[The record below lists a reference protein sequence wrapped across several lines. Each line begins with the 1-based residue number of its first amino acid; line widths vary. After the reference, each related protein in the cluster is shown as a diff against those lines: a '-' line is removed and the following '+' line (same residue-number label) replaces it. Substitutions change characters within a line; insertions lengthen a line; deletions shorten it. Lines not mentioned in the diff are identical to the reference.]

1 MLGTIVNAAAIVAG
15 SLAGMLLRGGVPER
29 VNDTIMKGIGL
40 CVLLIGISSALKVDN
55 TIVMIFAMV
64 IGGVIGEL
72 IDIDKRLN
80 NLGDRVEA
88 MLKGKGGKVS
98 EGFVTATLVY
108 CIGAMAI
115 VGSLESGITGN
126 HQTLFAKSVL
136 DGVSAIVFASSL
148 GIGVA
153 ISSVSV
159 FIYQGIITLAASSLQ
174 GVLVDSVI
182 NNMSASGGLMI
193 MAIGLNLLGITK
205 IKIANFL
212 PGILVPILYYLTI
225 PCVQRLGALMGF

>member
-15 SLAGMLLRGGVPER
+15 SLTGMLLRGGIPEK

-55 TIVMIFAMV
+55 TIVIIFSMV
-64 IGGVIGEL
+64 IGGIAGEL
-72 IDIDKRLN
+72 IDIDKKLN

-88 MLKGKGGKVS
+88 RLKGKGGKVS

-136 DGVSAIVFASSL
+136 DGISSIVFASSF

-153 ISSVSV
+153 LSSISV
-159 FIYQGIITLAASSLQ
+159 FIYQGIITLAASALQ
-174 GVLVDSVI
+174 GVLVESVI
-182 NNMSASGGLMI
+182 NNMTAAGGLMI
-193 MAIGLNLLGITK
+193 FAIGLNMLGITK
-205 IKIANFL
+205 IKVANLL
-212 PGILVPILYYLTI
+212 PGIIIPVLYYMLL
-225 PCVQRLGALMGF
+225 PLFEGLGAVLGM

>member
-15 SLAGMLLRGGVPER
+15 SLAGILLRGGIPEK

-55 TIVMIFAMV
+55 TIVIIFSMV
-64 IGGVIGEL
+64 IGGIAGEL
-72 IDIDKRLN
+72 IDIDKKLN
-80 NLGDRVEA
+80 NLGDRIEA
-88 MLKGKGGKVS
+88 KLKGKGGKVS

-136 DGVSAIVFASSL
+136 DGISSIVFASSF

-153 ISSVSV
+153 LSSISV
-159 FIYQGIITLAASSLQ
+159 FIYQGIITMAASTLQ
-174 GVLVDSVI
+174 GVLVESVI
-182 NNMSASGGLMI
+182 NNMTAAGGLMI
-193 MAIGLNLLGITK
+193 FAIGLNMLGITK
-205 IKIANFL
+205 IKVANLL
-212 PGILVPILYYLTI
+212 PGILIPVLYYLVL
-225 PCVQRLGALMGF
+225 PLAKGFGAVLGM

>member
-1 MLGTIVNAAAIVAG
+1 MIGTIVNAVAIAVG
-15 SLAGMLLRGGVPER
+15 SLTGMLLRGGIPEK

-55 TIVMIFAMV
+55 TIVIIFSMV
-64 IGGVIGEL
+64 IGGIAGEL
-72 IDIDKRLN
+72 IDIDKKLN

-88 MLKGKGGKVS
+88 KLKGKGGKVS

-136 DGVSAIVFASSL
+136 DGISSIVFASSF

-153 ISSVSV
+153 LSSISV
-159 FIYQGIITLAASSLQ
+159 FIYQGIITMAASALQ
-174 GVLVDSVI
+174 GVLVESVI
-182 NNMSASGGLMI
+182 NNMTAAGGLMI
-193 MAIGLNLLGITK
+193 FAIGLNMLGITK
-205 IKIANFL
+205 IKVANLL
-212 PGILVPILYYLTI
+212 PGIIIPVLYYMII
-225 PCVQRLGALMGF
+225 PLFKGFGAALGM

>member
-15 SLAGMLLRGGVPER
+15 GLAGMLLKGGIPEKI
-29 VNDTIMKGIGL
+29 NDTIMKGIGL
-40 CVLLIGISSALKVDN
+40 CVILIGISSALEVEN
-55 TIVMIFAMV
+55 TIVVILAMV
-64 IGGVIGEL
+64 IGGVAGEL

-80 NLGDRVEA
+80 NLGDRVET

-108 CIGAMAI
+108 CIGAMAV

-136 DGVSAIVFASSL
+136 DGVSSIVFASSL

-153 ISSVSV
+153 LSSISV

-182 NNMSASGGLMI
+182 NNMSAAGGLMI
-193 MAIGLNLLGITK
+193 MAIGFNMLGITK
-205 IKIANFL
+205 IKIANLL
-212 PGILVPILYYLTI
+212 PGILVPVLYYLAT
-225 PCVQRLGALMGF
+225 PCIRGFGTLLGL